1 VTLRHHESSDYN
13 STNDSQQEL
22 PGMTGLSAET
32 KELLNRPASSFK
44 PPAATAPISQEV
56 LNLDEG
62 PVTLTFP
69 SNLTQDSDEELESA
83 LKLFLLR
90 QQRRARRGGGQN
102 EEAAN

>member
-1 VTLRHHESSDYN
+1 ML
-13 STNDSQQEL
+13 
-22 PGMTGLSAET
+22 
-32 KELLNRPASSFK
+32 
-44 PPAATAPISQEV
+44 QEV
-56 LNLDEG
+56 FDLDEG

-69 SNLTQDSDEELESA
+69 SNLTQDSYEELESA